1 MEGKVNAAL
10 KTLSKDYENGVLQ
23 LDEKV
28 LKNLNLKHPAPAE
41 VKKYNEPM
49 NKIPNYYF
57 DEIDEMMT
65 GKAASLTK
73 GSGSLSHVDADHF
86 RHMLLSKKF
95 KIEGKNL
102 REQIALLS
110 RNLASKFVDPF
121 SIEALTTC
129 RLIPLNK
136 NLGVRPI
143 GKDEVLRRVMDKA
156 INWIL
161 REDIKEAAGSLQT
174 ATGLKAFA
182 EVAIHAMRT
191 IFEDPIT
198 EGVTLVDASNAFN
211 TVNRRIALHNIQMS
225 CSSFSRILINTYHIP
240 SRMIVLGG
248 AELQFTEGTT
258 QVYNLAM
265 PFYAIST
272 VQILQI
278 LRFSVSDVKQVWL
291 ADDATVVG
299 SLKSLKNW
307 WTNMVNE
314 RDRFG
319 YYVNDKK
326 SGLIVKNQTQLET
339 ANNLFTNTKIS
350 IATEGKRHLGSAIGS
365 NKFRVKYVIE
375 KVDEWI
381 DELRTL
387 STYAKSQPKAVYA
400 AF

>member
-1 MEGKVNAAL
+1 MWEDKINAAL
-10 KTLSKDYENGVLQ
+10 TMLSKDYENGVLQ

-28 LKNLNLKHPAPAE
+28 FKDLKLKHPAPAE
-41 VKKYNEPM
+41 VKKGSLLHGPV
-49 NKIPNYYF
+49 NKIQNCYF
-57 DEIDEMMT
+57 GEIDEMMI

-73 GSGSLSHVDADHF
+73 GSSGRSHVDTTDQF
-86 RHMLLSKKF
+86 RHMFLSKKY
-95 KIEGKNL
+95 KTEGKNL
-102 REQIALLS
+102 GEQIALLS

-143 GKDEVLRRVMDKA
+143 GKDDVLRRVMDKA

-191 IFEDPIT
+191 ILEDPIT

-211 TVNRRIALHNIQMS
+211 TLNRRIALHNIQMS
-225 CSSFSRILINTYHIP
+225 CSSFSRILINTYRIP
-240 SRMIVLGG
+240 SRMIILGG

-278 LRFSVSDVKQVWL
+278 LRFSVSDVKQV
-291 ADDATVVG
+291 
-299 SLKSLKNW
+299 
-307 WTNMVNE
+307 
-314 RDRFG
+314 
-319 YYVNDKK
+319 
-326 SGLIVKNQTQLET
+326 
-339 ANNLFTNTKIS
+339 
-350 IATEGKRHLGSAIGS
+350 
-365 NKFRVKYVIE
+365 
-375 KVDEWI
+375 
-381 DELRTL
+381 
-387 STYAKSQPKAVYA
+387 
-400 AF
+400 